1 MPEFI
6 EVPCLTKEE
15 QDKLRRKIDAIVA
28 GKLKDGLF
36 TEKEIREIREMK
48 LNPLPD
54 IQDVQ
59 SVDVAIPFGDEE

>member
-1 MPEFI
+1 MSEFI

-28 GKLKDGLF
+28 GKLKNGLF
-36 TEKEIREIREMK
+36 TEKEIRAIREMK
-48 LNPLPD
+48 LDPLLD